1 MIASVRLNHQ
11 NKHSCSG
18 TILSESYILTSASCL
33 INASS
38 MGITILAGIHNY
50 SENTG
55 ISRRVDQV
63 FIHPNYV
70 GPADNHAN
78 DIAILHISEALDV
91 DNNLF
96 LSQICLPHRYN
107 ALPESIYY
115 PSPGASLIVIG
126 WGLMNCINETEEQLL
141 QQTQVQ
147 AVTNSNKNCYV
158 LEKHQDI
165 QFCARFNDEYTGK
178 TSLLEAKLFLF
189 FVLFCFSSMCSYVDR
204 DFKLTSV
211 VFFANL
217 GDPGSPIFEW
227 IGNRWQ
233 QVGIATYGID
243 CGRFQEFGVYTRII
257 DYIDW
262 IQSITKTSPITTST
276 STTSIITTTI
286 STTTRSM
293 KPPELYRC
301 NHTLTCGCGAV
312 PVVSSPARIIGGENA
327 VEYSWPMMVS
337 IRWPM
342 KDVHWCGGTILS
354 NSFILTAAHCL
365 YEYESNPPEHLT
377 ISVGLTSLVDARQIR
392 RTADQIYIHP
402 NYTGIGEDSRHDIAL
417 IRINE
422 SLPMG
427 NNLFVTKT
435 CIHPLGSMISNEE
448 YIENGTRLTTIGW
461 GRTEVFGPPKSNILQ
476 QVEVYAIDHNDS
488 ICATALT
495 DPQVEFCAG
504 LYEGGKG
511 LLINQL
517 S

>member
-1 MIASVRLNHQ
+1 M
-11 NKHSCSG
+11 
-18 TILSESYILTSASCL
+18 
-33 INASS
+33 
-38 MGITILAGIHNY
+38 
-50 SENTG
+50 
-55 ISRRVDQV
+55 
-63 FIHPNYV
+63 
-70 GPADNHAN
+70 
-78 DIAILHISEALDV
+78 
-91 DNNLF
+91 
-96 LSQICLPHRYN
+96 
-107 ALPESIYY
+107 
-115 PSPGASLIVIG
+115 
-126 WGLMNCINETEEQLL
+126 
-141 QQTQVQ
+141 
-147 AVTNSNKNCYV
+147 
-158 LEKHQDI
+158 
-165 QFCARFNDEYTGK
+165 
-178 TSLLEAKLFLF
+178 
-189 FVLFCFSSMCSYVDR
+189 
-204 DFKLTSV
+204 
-211 VFFANL
+211 NL

-243 CGRFQEFGVYTRII
+243 CSRFQEFGVYTRII

-276 STTSIITTTI
+276 PITTTI

-327 VEYSWPMMVS
+327 VDYSWPMMVS

-342 KDVHWCGGTILS
+342 EDIHWCGGTILS

-365 YEYESNPPEHLT
+365 YGYESNPPEHLT

-392 RTADQIYIHP
+392 HTADRIYIHP
-402 NYTGIGEDSRHDIAL
+402 NYTGSEEDHRHDIAL

-435 CIHPLGSMISNEE
+435 CILPLDATIPDEQ

-461 GRTEVFGPPKSNILQ
+461 GKTEVFGAAKSNILQ

-495 DPQVEFCAG
+495 DPQSEFCAG

-517 S
+517 PLIVISLYSFFLFLDSCQGRFNLKRWKESFLLSINFIFRRFRWTHIPMDRTLLGTSGPCLTWGWMRRTWQTRYIHSVIVLL